1 MFGKH
6 KESGFWIAPSSQWRI
21 MFFGHDALYVAA
33 CRIRVRLMKSEAVH
47 GSKEQKNDTARS
59 I

>member
-33 CRIRVRLMKSEAVH
+33 WRIRVRLMKSEAVH
-47 GSKEQKNDTARS
+47 GSKEQK
-59 I
+59 